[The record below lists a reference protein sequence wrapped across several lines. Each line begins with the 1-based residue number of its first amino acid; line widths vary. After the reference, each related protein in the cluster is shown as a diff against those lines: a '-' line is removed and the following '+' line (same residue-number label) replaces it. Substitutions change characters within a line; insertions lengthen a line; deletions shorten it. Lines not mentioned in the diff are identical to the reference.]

1 LGHASY
7 TAVFPEGSVKDR
19 KDFRDLGAVWMTPLQ
34 YWRVLTKAL
43 KHSVRPSGP
52 RERLLRRCRK
62 EAAEQRRDE
71 PHAMDKS

>member
-1 LGHASY
+1 
-7 TAVFPEGSVKDR
+7 VKDR
-19 KDFRDLGAVWMTPLQ
+19 KDFRDPRAVWMTPLQ

-62 EAAEQRRDE
+62 EAAKQRRDE